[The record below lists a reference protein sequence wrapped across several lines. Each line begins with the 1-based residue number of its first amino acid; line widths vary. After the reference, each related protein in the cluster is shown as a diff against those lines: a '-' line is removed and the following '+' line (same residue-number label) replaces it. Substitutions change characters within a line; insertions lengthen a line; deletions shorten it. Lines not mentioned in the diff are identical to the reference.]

1 MGSIKSIK
9 NLIRSEIFQ
18 SLSLKILF
26 FLELFRDNV
35 VFLGASSVLLY
46 EEGL

>member
-9 NLIRSEIFQ
+9 NRIRSEILQ

-26 FLELFRDNV
+26 KDNV

>member
-26 FLELFRDNV
+26 FVEAVQGQYFNFR
-35 VFLGASSVLLY
+35 G
-46 EEGL
+46 